1 MDTSTPPHILSSI
14 LLTSQTGSI
23 SLLTSLSPASY
34 RTLSALQ
41 AYLTNTLPH
50 PLALNARAYRAVEAD
65 QTVGGRAILD
75 GDILKR
81 WMELGSWKRVEGVG
95 RAGLESEAEVREL
108 LDQVMGV
115 GVGLLGRR

>member
-1 MDTSTPPHILSSI
+1 MDTSTPPHIPSSI

-108 LDQVMGV
+108 LDQVMGG
-115 GVGLLGRR
+115 GVGLLGRG

>member
-1 MDTSTPPHILSSI
+1 MDTSTPPHIASSI

-23 SLLTSLSPASY
+23 SLLTSVSPAAY
-34 RTLSALQ
+34 RTLTALQ
-41 AYLTNTLPH
+41 SYLTNTLPH

-65 QTVGGRAILD
+65 QTAGGRAILD

-95 RAGLESEAEVREL
+95 RAGMETEWEIREL
-108 LDQVMGV
+108 LDQITGN
-115 GVGLLGRR
+115 GLGLLKGG